1 MSRQHQTVARAARQ
15 RSEEPHDEKAARR
28 GNWLRAGVLGADD
41 GIVSVAALLIGV
53 AGATTD
59 RAVLVTAGLSGL
71 VAGAFSMGVGEYVSV
86 STQRDTE
93 RAMLSLERQELEAD
107 PKGELAEL
115 TYLYA
120 DKGLPLDLAAEVA
133 VELTRHDAL
142 RSHAEAEL
150 NIDPD
155 VLVSPWAAAAASTLS
170 FALGALLPLLAM
182 VPAPAWL
189 RVPLTAAAVL
199 LALAG
204 TGYVS
209 ARLGRAGA
217 GRATLRVVL
226 GGALAM
232 AITYSVG
239 LAIGSLG

>member
-1 MSRQHQTVARAARQ
+1 MR
-15 RSEEPHDEKAARR
+15 EPHDEAAARR
-28 GNWLRAGVLGADD
+28 TNRLRAGVLGAND
-41 GIVSVAALLIGV
+41 GIVSVAALLLGV

-71 VAGAFSMGVGEYVSV
+71 VAGALSMGIGEYVSV

-93 RAMLSLERQELEAD
+93 RALLELERQELAED
-107 PKGELAEL
+107 PKGELSEL

-155 VLVSPWAAAAASTLS
+155 RFVSPWAALAASTGS

-182 VPAPAWL
+182 ILAPAWL
-189 RVPLTAAAVL
+189 RAPLTAAAVL
-199 LALAG
+199 VALAA
-204 TGYVS
+204 TGYLS
-209 ARLGRAGA
+209 ARVGRAGA
-217 GRATLRVVL
+217 RRATIRVVL

-232 AITYSVG
+232 GVTYCIG
-239 LAIGSLG
+239 LAIGQVL